1 MVWNMAATFSYTISK
16 SSFIAGSQCAKL
28 LWTKFHDRDAFPK
41 VSETQQ
47 AIFDQGHEIGNMAK
61 QLYPGGIEVA
71 EGIYGYSESIA
82 ATVKVIGQRVP
93 LYEPAFEFNSGFVR
107 VDILVPDGED
117 SWDIVEVK
125 SGTSIKDQN
134 LHDVAFQKYVCEG
147 AGLKISG
154 CYIMYVNNQYVR
166 EGEIEP
172 EKLLVAE
179 EVSDRIIGLSKT
191 IPGRLEELKKISAQD
206 KAPDIQ
212 IGPHCNSPYKC
223 DLKYRCWNFLP
234 KYPVTDLYRDNK
246 GRCWNFLEEGVLG
259 INDIPEGAS
268 LSAKQEIQRSSVMKG
283 DAEIDKAAV
292 REFLDGLEYPI
303 TFFDIETFQKAVPPY
318 EGLRPYRQIPFQFSV
333 HVLDS
338 PGSDLKHF
346 EFLAETPQDPRTDF
360 MDKLIE
366 VVPDTGTIMV
376 YNASFE
382 KSRIKECAQHEPRFQ
397 PWVDS
402 VLDRFVDLWKPFNS
416 FSYYHPDQHGSAS
429 IKQVLPVLTDT
440 DYSDLNINEG
450 SMASLSFVKM
460 VFDSSMPEGTKN
472 QIREDL
478 LQYCALDTKA
488 MVDVLSALI
497 EECKD

>member
-1 MVWNMAATFSYTISK
+1 MAATFSYTISK

-107 VDILVPDGED
+107 VDILVPNGDD
-117 SWDIVEVK
+117 SWEIVEVK

-154 CYIMYVNNQYVR
+154 CYIMYVNNQYER

-179 EVSDRIIGLSKT
+179 EVSDRIMGLAKT
-191 IPGRLEELKKISAQD
+191 IPDRLEELKKISAQD

-346 EFLAETPQDPRTDF
+346 EFLAENSQDPRNDF

-376 YNASFE
+376 FNASFE

-402 VLDRFVDLWKPFNS
+402 VLVRFVDLLKPFNS

-440 DYSDLNINEG
+440 DYSNLNINEG

-472 QIREDL
+472 QTREDL
-478 LQYCALDTKA
+478 LKYCALDTKA
-488 MVDVLSALI
+488 MVDVLNALI
-497 EECKD
+497 VECKD